1 MLIAAL
7 AMVYAGMVEV
17 WRLQKV
23 PEDVSTSGGGGDE
36 QSPGYK
42 PNQAAHLSIFWQA
55 PAYFL
60 IGLSEVFTSIGQLEF
75 FYDQVCGSCAKA
87 ALEVLSGCIMDAL
100 SELPVCPR
108 YHSFNAKYRAHRQR
122 TVVAWKLVQNAML
135 GSSFQDLLLPLKA
148 QSQGAGDAEEQA
160 T

>member
-75 FYDQVCGSCAKA
+75 FYDQVWQLCQSSLGS
-87 ALEVLSGCIMDAL
+87 ALRVHYG
-100 SELPVCPR
+100 
-108 YHSFNAKYRAHRQR
+108 R
-122 TVVAWKLVQNAML
+122 TVKTSCVPQA
-135 GSSFQDLLLPLKA
+135 
-148 QSQGAGDAEEQA
+148 SQLQCQVPS